1 MSTLSFT
8 KMQGCGNDYI
18 YIDCF
23 RQQVEDPAALAVKL
37 SDRHKGIGGDGVIL
51 ICPAEAA
58 DAKMRMFNLDGS
70 EGNMCGNGIR
80 CVAKYVVDRGIARGD
95 TVRIETRSGVKTCQV
110 HRETGLVTVDMGEA
124 EFSPEDVPVR
134 LPGKQ
139 VVDRRVQVAGGE
151 YPITCV
157 SMGNP
162 HCVVFGGD
170 PEELDLP
177 ALGPRFEHDPPVP
190 PGGEHGVYPGA
201 RPPHIKNAGVGAGQR
216 GDPGLRHR
224 GLRQRGGGH
233 RKRLLPSGGGRHRP
247 AAGRGADHPGGGPPG
262 VDDRGGRHRI
272 SGHCG
277 SVGGREMQKFIFVT
291 GGVVSGLG
299 KGITAAS
306 LGRLLKARGLKV
318 AAQKLDPYINV
329 DPGTMSPYQHGEV
342 YVTEDGLETDLDL
355 GHYERF
361 IDEDLNKFSN
371 LTTGRVYWNVLNKER
386 RGGVP
391 GGDGAGH
398 PPHHLG
404 DQKLSLQRG
413 PARRGGRGDFGDRG
427 HRRGH

>member
-1 MSTLSFT
+1 MYEHPFLY
-8 KMQGCGNDYI
+8 KNAGCGNDYI

-51 ICPAEAA
+51 ICPSQAA

-95 TVRIETRSGVKTCQV
+95 TVCASRPAAGSRPARSTGRQGWSPWTWGRRSSLRKTC
-110 HRETGLVTVDMGEA
+110 RSDFLGSRWWAGGWRW
-124 EFSPEDVPVR
+124 P
-134 LPGKQ
+134 
-139 VVDRRVQVAGGE
+139 GGE

-177 ALGPRFEHDPPVP
+177 ALGPRFEHDPLFPQ
-190 PGGEHGVYPGA
+190 GVNTEFIQVLD
-201 RPPHIKNAGVGAGQR
+201 PHTLKMRVWERGQR

-272 SGHCG
+272 SGHG
-277 SVGGREMQKFIFVT
+277 RSVGGREMQKFIFVT

-318 AAQKLDPYINV
+318 AARSWTPISTWTRA
-329 DPGTMSPYQHGEV
+329 P
-342 YVTEDGLETDLDL
+342 
-355 GHYERF
+355 
-361 IDEDLNKFSN
+361 
-371 LTTGRVYWNVLNKER
+371 
-386 RGGVP
+386 
-391 GGDGAGH
+391 
-398 PPHHLG
+398 
-404 DQKLSLQRG
+404 
-413 PARRGGRGDFGDRG
+413 
-427 HRRGH
+427 